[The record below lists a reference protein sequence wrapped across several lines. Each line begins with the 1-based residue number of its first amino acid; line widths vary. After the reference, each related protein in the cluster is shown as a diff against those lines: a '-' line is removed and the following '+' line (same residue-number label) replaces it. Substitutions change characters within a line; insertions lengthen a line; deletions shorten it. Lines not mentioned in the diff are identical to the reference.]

1 MVGLLMVLAM
11 VAAACAAEDTAAR
24 DTAAAASGDA
34 ASAAS
39 DAASAMAAAQSAQ
52 ADVDAADARAG
63 AAEAEASA
71 AGATADAAAA
81 AADAAAAAA
90 AEAQA
95 SAELAQATASG
106 SADAIAEAEAA
117 LADAQ
122 AAAEAASEQAAA
134 AQQEAAA
141 AQQEAAAAQAEAA
154 AAQEEAAAAQAEAA
168 AAQEEAAEAQAQ
180 VEEMEAAASADEG
193 LRVALLLPG
202 IKNDN
207 SFSQAA
213 AEGIIDAVAADG
225 NIAEYQILEEIIEP
239 TDSLPAIRGFASRG
253 FDLIIGHGIE
263 YVDPIM
269 ELYSEFPDVDFAM
282 TGGVLVEGA
291 DPQDNVVDWLYNVQD
306 MAYPNGIVAAN
317 ALIGDTIGIVGGPEF
332 DFVKVMHISF
342 QQGVAS
348 VNPDVQFLEGF
359 AGDFVNVQKAAE
371 VAKSLIDQGADM
383 IYCSGDGICIGAAQ
397 SASAAGIPIL
407 VGFGSQHETAPDVY
421 IGATVIRLS
430 ELFQTYFDTVRDGS
444 FGNAF
449 YPGSLQNGGIEVL
462 PINMDATVETAK
474 SLEELQQIL
483 DDFVAAVVSGEF
495 VIPFPF

>member
-1 MVGLLMVLAM
+1 MTKPTNGHPRFPGRRSSRRLAGVLMALLAM
-11 VAAACAAEDTAAR
+11 SLVAAACASDDGSDES
-24 DTAAAASGDA
+24 AAAL
-34 ASAAS
+34 
-39 DAASAMAAAQSAQ
+39 AAAQGAS
-52 ADVDAADARAG
+52 ADAGTAS
-63 AAEAEASA
+63 AEAQ
-71 AGATADAAAA
+71 AAAA
-81 AADAAAAAA
+81 AADAAQAAADA
-90 AEAQA
+90 AQSA
-95 SAELAQATASG
+95 AELAQATAEG
-106 SADAIAEAEAA
+106 NEAAVAAAEAQ

-122 AAAEAASEQAAA
+122 AAAESARDQ
-134 AQQEAAA
+134 
-141 AQQEAAAAQAEAA
+141 AAAAQAEADEA
-154 AAQEEAAAAQAEAA
+154 REAAAAAAEAA
-168 AAQEEAAEAQAQ
+168 AAAPAPEPPPPPEPAP
-180 VEEMEAAASADEG
+180 AAAGDEG

-202 IKNDN
+202 TKNDN

-213 AEGIIDAVAADG
+213 AEGLLDAVEADG

-306 MAYPNGIVAAN
+306 MAYPNGIVAAH
-317 ALIGDTIGIVGGPEF
+317 AIVGDTIGIVGGPEF
-332 DFVKVMHISF
+332 DFVKVMHVSF
-342 QQGVAS
+342 QQAVAS
-348 VNPDVQFLEGF
+348 VNPDIQFLEGF

-371 VAKSLIDQGADM
+371 VATSLIDQGADL

-397 SASAAGIPIL
+397 SASAAGVPIL
-407 VGFGSQHETAPDVY
+407 VGFGSQMETAPDVY

-430 ELFQTYFDTVRDGS
+430 ELFQTYFDTVRDGT

-462 PINMDATVETAK
+462 PINADATVETAVP
-474 SLEELQQIL
+474 LPELQAIL
-483 DDFVAAVVSGEF
+483 EDFIASVESGEF